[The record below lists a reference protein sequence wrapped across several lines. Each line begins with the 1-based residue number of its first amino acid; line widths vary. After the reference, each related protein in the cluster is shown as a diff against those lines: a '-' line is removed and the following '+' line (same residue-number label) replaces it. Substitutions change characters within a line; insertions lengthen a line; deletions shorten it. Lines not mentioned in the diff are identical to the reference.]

1 MRTWVAPRAVSSAFR
16 ASVSSSEELNETDE
30 LRLVMLGI
38 GRSRRDGKNE
48 PGADE
53 VDAV

>member
-1 MRTWVAPRAVSSAFR
+1 MRTWVAPRAVSSALR
-16 ASVSSSEELNETDE
+16 ASVSSSEELDE
-30 LRLVMLGI
+30 VSNDLSLVTIGMLE
-38 GRSRRDGKNE
+38 DGGNE